1 MADILLIED
10 EKNIIKILQKIL
22 TEKGFNVDVVTNKI
36 QAISKL
42 NAKQYDIILSDYKL
56 PDGTGIEILETFRKQ
71 DSITPFIII
80 TAYGSINGAVEAMK
94 KRCKPLSTKTY
105 RFQ

>member
-56 PDGTGIEILETFRKQ
+56 SDGTGIEILETFRKQ

-94 KRCKPLSTKTY
+94 KRCKPLFTKTY